1 MNYIL
6 FKAINRLAGRGTAMD
21 TIMVFISQ
29 KTRYLYLFTLIC
41 MWFRSNFYKKIILYA
56 GISAGFTLCI
66 NRIIQFSYFKPRPFI
81 VHRVR
86 LLIPSKNNSSF
97 PSKHTALAFA
107 VATSILLRERFIGSI
122 MWLLAVLTG
131 FSRIW
136 VGHHYPFDIIGSAVI
151 GSLTSVVIN
160 KNTYAFQSFIIWIIK
175 MYSSFTK
182 LFK

>member
-6 FKAINRLAGRGTAMD
+6 FKAINRLAGRGNTMD

-29 KTRYLYLFTLIC
+29 KTRYLYLFILLC
-41 MWFRSNFYKKIILYA
+41 MWFRNNFYKKIILYA
-56 GISAGFTLCI
+56 GISAGITLFI
-66 NRIIQFSYFKPRPFI
+66 NRIIQFFYFKPRPFI
-81 VHRVR
+81 VHRIH

-107 VATSILLRERFIGSI
+107 VATSILLRERLIGSI
-122 MWLLAVLTG
+122 MWVLAVLTG

-136 VGHHYPFDIIGSAVI
+136 VGHHYPFDIIWSAVI
-151 GSLTSVVIN
+151 GSLTSIVID
-160 KNTYAFQSFIIWIIK
+160 KNTYAFQSFITWIINI
-175 MYSSFTK
+175 YSSFTK

>member
-6 FKAINRLAGRGTAMD
+6 FRAINGLARRGTTMD
-21 TIMVFISQ
+21 TIMIFISQ
-29 KTRYLYLFTLIC
+29 KSRYLYLFILIC
-41 MWFRSNFYKKIILYA
+41 MWFRNNFYKKNILYA
-56 GISAGFTLCI
+56 GISAGITLFI
-66 NRIIQFSYFKPRPFI
+66 NRIIQIFYFKPRPFI

-107 VATSILLRERFIGSI
+107 VATSILLRERLIGSI

-151 GSLTSVVIN
+151 GSLTSMIIDR
-160 KNTYAFQSFIIWIIK
+160 NTYTFQSLITWIINI
-175 MYSSFTK
+175 YSSFTK

>member
-6 FKAINRLAGRGTAMD
+6 FKAINGLARRGTTMD
-21 TIMVFISQ
+21 TIMIFISQ
-29 KTRYLYLFTLIC
+29 KIRYLYLFILIC
-41 MWFRSNFYKKIILYA
+41 MWFRNNFYKKIILYA
-56 GISAGFTLCI
+56 GISAGVTLII
-66 NRIIQFSYFKPRPFI
+66 NRIIQIFYFKPRPFI
-81 VHRVR
+81 VHRIR

-97 PSKHTALAFA
+97 PSKHTALASA
-107 VATSILLRERFIGSI
+107 VATSILLHERCMGSI

-131 FSRIW
+131 FSRVW

-151 GSLTSVVIN
+151 GSITSIVID
-160 KNTYAFQSFIIWIIK
+160 KNTYTFQSFITWIIK